1 MAEEIRR
8 FTDKFKG
15 AEEEKVK
22 LVKKVQE
29 ISGTQKNL

>member
-22 LVKKVQE
+22 LVKKV
-29 ISGTQKNL
+29 